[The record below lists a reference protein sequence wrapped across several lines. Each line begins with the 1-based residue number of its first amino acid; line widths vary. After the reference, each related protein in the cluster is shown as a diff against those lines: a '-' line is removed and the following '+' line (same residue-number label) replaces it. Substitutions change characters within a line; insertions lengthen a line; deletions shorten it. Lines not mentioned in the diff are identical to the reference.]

1 MTLKNLEIGETAI
14 IDAVGGEGELR
25 QHFLDMG
32 VIPGAEV
39 TLEKYAPMGDP
50 MELKIH
56 GYELTLRLAD
66 AANINVYKR
75 KKETAD
81 EMPRKVLSE
90 EEELSGRYKNYAG
103 RARQTGQGR
112 HMEHPGFGEGG
123 RYHVKADENPLP
135 EGTVLTFALAG
146 NQNCGKTTLFNQLT
160 GANQHVGNFPGVTVD
175 RKSGSVRG
183 RSDTMVT
190 DLPGIYSLSPYTNE
204 EIVSRQF
211 ILGEKP
217 KGIINIVDATNIERN
232 LYLTMQL
239 MELDVPMVLALNM
252 MDEVRGNGGSVNIN
266 EMEGTLGIPVVPIS
280 AAKNEGI
287 DELVSHA
294 LHVAKYQERPGR
306 LDFCDENDHGG
317 AVHRCLHGIMHLI
330 QDHAKKAGIPIRF
343 AATKLVEG
351 DERIID
357 ALELTQNE
365 KDMVEHIICQMEEER
380 GLDRAAAIAD
390 MRFAFIERVVEQC
403 VVKPKESRERE
414 RSRRI
419 DKFLTGKYTAI
430 PSFIGIMAVVFWLTF
445 NVIGAWLQGLLET
458 GINHL
463 TGIVDGVLTAAHVNE
478 VLHSLVIDGIFNGV
492 GSVVSFLPIIV
503 TLFFFLSLLEDT
515 GYMARVAFVM
525 DKLLRKI
532 GLSGRSIV
540 PMLIGFGCS
549 VPGVMASRTLPSER
563 DRKMTIMMIPFM
575 SCTAKLPIYGFFTA
589 AFFPGRG
596 GLIMVS
602 LYVIGILVGVLT
614 AVLSKNM
621 LFRGEA
627 VPFVMELP
635 NYRMPGIR
643 NVAQLLWEKAK
654 DFLQR
659 AFSVIFLATIIIWF
673 LQTFDLH
680 LNVVADSKDSILAMI
695 AGTVAPVFAPL
706 GFGDWRISTA
716 LISGFM
722 AKESVVSTLSILFGD
737 TAGLTS
743 AISPLA
749 AASLLVFCLLYTPC
763 VAAIASV
770 KRELGTRWAA
780 LMVVFQCAVAWICA
794 LLVRVVGNIMF

>member
-1 MTLKNLEIGETAI
+1 MTLKDLEIGQTAV
-14 IDAVGGEGELR
+14 IDVVGGEGALR

-39 TLEKYAPMGDP
+39 TLEKFAPMGDP
-50 MELKIH
+50 MELRIH

-66 AANINVYKR
+66 AEKITVHTVKSR
-75 KKETAD
+75 EQTKTTA
-81 EMPRKVLSE
+81 ERLGE
-90 EEELSGRYKNYAG
+90 N
-103 RARQTGQGR
+103 T
-112 HMEHPGFGEGG
+112 EHPGLGEGG
-123 RYHVKADENPLP
+123 IYHVKADENPLP
-135 EGTVLTFALAG
+135 EGTQLTFALAG

-160 GANQHVGNFPGVTVD
+160 GSNQHVGNFPGVTVD
-175 RKSGSVRG
+175 RKSGPIRG
-183 RSDTMVT
+183 RADTLVT
-190 DLPGIYSLSPYTNE
+190 DLPGIYSLSPYTSE

-211 ILGEKP
+211 IVNEKP

-239 MELDVPMVLALNM
+239 MELDVPMVLVLNM
-252 MDEVRGNGGSVNIN
+252 MDEVRGNGGSIYIN
-266 EMEGTLGIPVVPIS
+266 AMEELLGIPVVPIS

-287 DELVSHA
+287 EELVNHA
-294 LHVAKYQERPGR
+294 VHVAKYQERPGR
-306 LDFCDENDHGG
+306 QDFCDESDHGG

-330 QDHAKKAGIPIRF
+330 QDHAEKAEIPVRF

-351 DERIID
+351 DQRIMNI
-357 ALELTQNE
+357 LQLTENE
-365 KDMVEHIICQMEEER
+365 QEMVEHIICQMEEER

-390 MRFAFIERVVEQC
+390 MRFAFIGKLVDRC
-403 VVKPKESRERE
+403 VVKARESKERE
-414 RSRRI
+414 RSRKI
-419 DKFLTGKYTAI
+419 DQFLTGKYTAI
-430 PSFIGIMAVVFWLTF
+430 PAFIGIMALVFWLTF
-445 NVIGAWLQGLLET
+445 NVIGAWLQGLLES
-458 GINHL
+458 GIES
-463 TGIVDGVLTAAHVNE
+463 LTAMADAGMTAWNVNE

-492 GSVVSFLPIIV
+492 GSVLSFLPIIV

-549 VPGVMASRTLPSER
+549 VPGVMSSRTLPSER

-589 AFFPGRG
+589 AFFPKHG
-596 GLIMVS
+596 GLVMVL
-602 LYVIGILVGVLT
+602 LYFTGIAVGILT
-614 AVLSKNM
+614 ALISKNTA
-621 LFRGEA
+621 FRGEA

-635 NYRMPGIR
+635 NYRMPGLK

-659 AFSVIFLATIIIWF
+659 AFTVIFLATIIIWF
-673 LQTFDLH
+673 LQTFDSH
-680 LNVVADSKDSILAMI
+680 LNLVTDSQNSILAMV
-695 AGTVAPVFAPL
+695 AGWIAPVFAPL

-716 LISGFM
+716 LITGFI
-722 AKESVVSTLSILFGD
+722 AKESVVSTLSILFGTQD
-737 TAGLTS
+737 LLYQV
-743 AISPLA
+743 ISPLS

-763 VAAIASV
+763 VAAIASI
-770 KRELGTRWAA
+770 KRELGGKWAA
-780 LMVVFQCAVAWICA
+780 GIVILQCGIAWICA
-794 LLVRVVGNIMF
+794 MIVHLVGMLIV